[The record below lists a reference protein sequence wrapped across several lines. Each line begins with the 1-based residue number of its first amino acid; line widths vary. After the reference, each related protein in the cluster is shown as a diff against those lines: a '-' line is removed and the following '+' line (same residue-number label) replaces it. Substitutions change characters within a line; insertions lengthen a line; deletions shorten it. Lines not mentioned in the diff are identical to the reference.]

1 MVRLLPSVTKVDRL
15 FPSTRP
21 RAHLFTQRNETT
33 MRRRGTIRLGLTA
46 LAASALLVLPQMA
59 QAAPSEE
66 EIAAVLARTGKTAP
80 EDRLNCGA
88 CGYPTCRDK
97 AIAVLQGK
105 ADVEMCL
112 PYMREKAESTSNLMM
127 EYAPNAILLLSPEG
141 KLVEYNP
148 KARAMLGIRGR
159 AGCGRDVGQYLAGG
173 LPDLTQGAVLDVPCQ
188 LAENDKQ
195 VRLSAVAT
203 PAGDVI
209 VVLRD
214 VTQEEQNRTQFER
227 ARAQTLQMA
236 QQAVDRQMRMV
247 QQVAQLLGETTGET
261 KAALLRMERSIA
273 QEEGR

>member
-1 MVRLLPSVTKVDRL
+1 M
-15 FPSTRP
+15 
-21 RAHLFTQRNETT
+21 
-33 MRRRGTIRLGLTA
+33 
-46 LAASALLVLPQMA
+46 
-59 QAAPSEE
+59 
-66 EIAAVLARTGKTAP
+66 
-80 EDRLNCGA
+80 
-88 CGYPTCRDK
+88 
-97 AIAVLQGK
+97 
-105 ADVEMCL
+105 
-112 PYMREKAESTSNLMM
+112 
-127 EYAPNAILLLSPEG
+127 
-141 KLVEYNP
+141 EYNP

-195 VRLSAVAT
+195 VRLSVVAT

-236 QQAVDRQMRMV
+236 Q
-247 QQVAQLLGETTGET
+247 LLGETTGET

>member
-1 MVRLLPSVTKVDRL
+1 M
-15 FPSTRP
+15 
-21 RAHLFTQRNETT
+21 
-33 MRRRGTIRLGLTA
+33 
-46 LAASALLVLPQMA
+46 
-59 QAAPSEE
+59 
-66 EIAAVLARTGKTAP
+66 
-80 EDRLNCGA
+80 
-88 CGYPTCRDK
+88 
-97 AIAVLQGK
+97 
-105 ADVEMCL
+105 
-112 PYMREKAESTSNLMM
+112 
-127 EYAPNAILLLSPEG
+127 
-141 KLVEYNP
+141 
-148 KARAMLGIRGR
+148 
-159 AGCGRDVGQYLAGG
+159 GQYLAGG